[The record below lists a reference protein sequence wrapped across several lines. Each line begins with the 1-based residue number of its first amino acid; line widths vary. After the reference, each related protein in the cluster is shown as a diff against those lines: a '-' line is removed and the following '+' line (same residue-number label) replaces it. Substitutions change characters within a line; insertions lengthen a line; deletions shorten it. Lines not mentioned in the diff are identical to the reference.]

1 MSILEMED
9 EAEALPSRILD
20 SSTLDIERVAIN
32 RQARQKL
39 VRAENRKFLFVLDWT
54 ILSSIEFALINNNL
68 TVQKLEIFKNRCFAI
83 ILTGE
88 NIKILHILCLGELV
102 GEYENKQKWRNVINR

>member
-1 MSILEMED
+1 MAPATREDPLSPNMLRRSNSPSVKASNFSLPSMSILEMED

-68 TVQKLEIFKNRCFAI
+68 TVQKLEIFKKCPY
-83 ILTGE
+83 
-88 NIKILHILCLGELV
+88 H
-102 GEYENKQKWRNVINR
+102 KWT